1 MRIKLFILTLL
12 LSLFG
17 IRPVFANSVVLNEMM
32 PHPSPGSDWVEIYN
46 PTNSAVDLSNWIL
59 VDTTSTIKTLSG
71 NISANGFVTF
81 DVTNRLNNAGDS
93 IYLKDIGGA
102 TIDNYSY
109 SSDPG
114 INRSLGRSPDGGSWA
129 LLISSSK
136 GSTNGEAS
144 PTPTPN
150 PTPTPTPSPSPSSTP
165 TPSPTPLPTT
175 SSSGSKSKTNT
186 SASKAPAPSL
196 NPATPSPFTD
206 ITATSLPAKSVVKT
220 SYKIASV
227 AAATTQPSPSAH
239 IEVKN
244 QKQTNPLVWG
254 GIFLVF
260 VGAGFLGYIYLKKR

>member
-1 MRIKLFILTLL
+1 MLKPA
-12 LSLFG
+12 S
-17 IRPVFANSVVLNEMM
+17 ANSIVLNELT
-32 PHPSPGSDWVEIYN
+32 PHPSPGSDWIEVYN
-46 PTNSAVDLSNWIL
+46 PTTNTVDLTNWIL
-59 VDTTSTIKTLSG
+59 VDNTSTVKTLSG
-71 NISANGFVTF
+71 SITANGFVTF

-93 IYLKDIGGA
+93 IYLKDSSGT

-109 SSDPG
+109 NSDPG
-114 INRSLGRSPDGGSWA
+114 INKSFGRSPDGGSWA

-144 PTPTPN
+144 PTPA
-150 PTPTPTPSPSPSSTP
+150 PTPTPTPSPSSNL
-165 TPSPTPLPTT
+165 TPSPTSLPI
-175 SSSGSKSKTNT
+175 SSSSNTKSKTST

-196 NPATPSPFTD
+196 NPGTPSPSTED

-260 VGAGFLGYIYLKKR
+260 VGAGCLGYIYFKNR